1 MELNIPLYVSEGG
14 YKIPLRDVIDFR
26 IPCVPTANDTGVID
40 AANATQVTLQ
50 TWIKKEGEVVAV
62 GDCLAEIET
71 DKAIVEF
78 NAERAGVMG
87 PTLIQA
93 GQEVEVGS
101 PIGVLLDVGETSVN
115 VSALLAKTGDNA
127 SVPQLPNPSTSEPA
141 APPTLLSGSK
151 VTPSHR
157 VFVSPLARRLAK
169 QRGID
174 LNTLI
179 GTGPNGR
186 IVKRDIEAGSAVVVS
201 SPIMAQ
207 PSTVSSST
215 LGDYTEVPHSGMRRT
230 IARRLTESKS
240 TIPHFYLSVDCRM
253 DRLLS
258 LRSDINTAM
267 PRKISVNDFIVRAV
281 AVALREVPQANVGW
295 TENAMR
301 QYTQADIAVAV
312 STDSGLITPIVRS
325 ADRKSLSVISKEI
338 ADLAARARASQLR
351 PDEYQGGSFSV
362 SNLGMF
368 GVSEFSAIINPPQAA
383 ILAVGVTQQVPV
395 AEAGA
400 VKIASVM
407 RCTLSVDHR
416 AIDGALAAQWLAAF
430 KRLMEN
436 PLSML
441 I

>member
-1 MELNIPLYVSEGG
+1 MATLICMPEV
-14 YKIPLRDVIDFR
+14 
-26 IPCVPTANDTGVID
+26 

-78 NAERAGVMG
+78 NADRAGVMG

-179 GTGPNGR
+179 GSGPNGR

-201 SPIMAQ
+201 SPVMAQ
-207 PSTVSSST
+207 PSTVSPST

-253 DRLLS
+253 DRLMS
-258 LRSDINTAM
+258 LRSEINTAM

-301 QYTQADIAVAV
+301 QYTQADIAIAV
-312 STDSGLITPIVRS
+312 STDFGLITPIVRA
-325 ADRKSLSVISKEI
+325 ADRKSLSMISQEI
-338 ADLAARARASQLR
+338 TDLAERARASQLR

-383 ILAVGVTQQVPV
+383 ILAVGMTQQVPV
-395 AEAGA
+395 VEDGA

-430 KRLMEN
+430 KRLLEN

>member
-1 MELNIPLYVSEGG
+1 MATLICMPEV
-14 YKIPLRDVIDFR
+14 
-26 IPCVPTANDTGVID
+26 

-78 NAERAGVMG
+78 NADRAGVMG

-127 SVPQLPNPSTSEPA
+127 SVTQLPNPSTSEPA

-151 VTPSHR
+151 VTSSHR

-179 GTGPNGR
+179 GSGPNGR

-201 SPIMAQ
+201 SPVMAQ
-207 PSTVSSST
+207 PSTVSPST

-240 TIPHFYLSVDCRM
+240 TIPHFYLSVDCYM
-253 DRLLS
+253 DRLMS
-258 LRSDINTAM
+258 LRSEINTAM

-301 QYTQADIAVAV
+301 QYTQADIAIAV
-312 STDSGLITPIVRS
+312 STDFGLITPIVRA
-325 ADRKSLSVISKEI
+325 ADRKSLSMISQEI
-338 ADLAARARASQLR
+338 ADLAERARASQLR

-383 ILAVGVTQQVPV
+383 ILAVGMTQQVPV
-395 AEAGA
+395 VEDGA

-430 KRLMEN
+430 KRLLEN

>member
-1 MELNIPLYVSEGG
+1 MATLICMPEV
-14 YKIPLRDVIDFR
+14 
-26 IPCVPTANDTGVID
+26 

-78 NAERAGVMG
+78 NADRAGVMG
-87 PTLIQA
+87 PMLIQA

-127 SVPQLPNPSTSEPA
+127 SVTELPNPSTSEPA

-179 GTGPNGR
+179 GSGPNGR

-201 SPIMAQ
+201 SPVMTQ
-207 PSTVSSST
+207 PSTVSPST

-240 TIPHFYLSVDCRM
+240 TIPHFYLSVDCSM
-253 DRLLS
+253 DRLMS
-258 LRSDINTAM
+258 LRSEINTAM

-301 QYTQADIAVAV
+301 QYTQADIAIAV
-312 STDSGLITPIVRS
+312 STDFGLITPIVRA
-325 ADRKSLSVISKEI
+325 ADRKSLSMISQEI
-338 ADLAARARASQLR
+338 ADLAERARASQLR

-383 ILAVGVTQQVPV
+383 ILAVGMTQQVPV
-395 AEAGA
+395 VEDGA

-430 KRLMEN
+430 KRLLEN

>member
-1 MELNIPLYVSEGG
+1 MATLICMPEV
-14 YKIPLRDVIDFR
+14 
-26 IPCVPTANDTGVID
+26 

-78 NAERAGVMG
+78 NADRAGVMG

-179 GTGPNGR
+179 GSGPNGR

-201 SPIMAQ
+201 SPVMAQ
-207 PSTVSSST
+207 PSTVSPST

-240 TIPHFYLSVDCRM
+240 TIPHFYLSVDCCM
-253 DRLLS
+253 DRLMS
-258 LRSDINTAM
+258 LRSEINTAM

-301 QYTQADIAVAV
+301 QYTQADIAIAV
-312 STDSGLITPIVRS
+312 STDFGLITPIVRA
-325 ADRKSLSVISKEI
+325 ADRKSLSMISQEI
-338 ADLAARARASQLR
+338 ADLAERARASQLR

-383 ILAVGVTQQVPV
+383 ILAVGMTQQVPV
-395 AEAGA
+395 VEDGT

-430 KRLMEN
+430 KRLLEN

>member
-1 MELNIPLYVSEGG
+1 MPEV
-14 YKIPLRDVIDFR
+14 
-26 IPCVPTANDTGVID
+26 

-78 NAERAGVMG
+78 NADRAGVMG

-179 GTGPNGR
+179 GSGPNGR

-201 SPIMAQ
+201 SPVMAQ
-207 PSTVSSST
+207 PSTVSPST

-253 DRLLS
+253 DRLMS
-258 LRSDINTAM
+258 LRSEINTAM

-301 QYTQADIAVAV
+301 QYTQADIAIAV
-312 STDSGLITPIVRS
+312 STGFGLITPIVRA
-325 ADRKSLSVISKEI
+325 ADRKSLSMISQEI
-338 ADLAARARASQLR
+338 ADLAERARASQLR

-383 ILAVGVTQQVPV
+383 ILAVGMTQQVPV
-395 AEAGA
+395 VEDGA

-430 KRLMEN
+430 KRLLEN